1 MFPKN
6 YSLFDD
12 FFTDSFFHSPNK
24 IMKAD
29 IEEKENQYRITID
42 LPGFSKEEI
51 KISLE
56 KGYLMIIASKKEQKE
71 EKEKNHYVKQE
82 RYYGEC
88 SRSFFIGENVK
99 EEEIK
104 ASLEQGLLQI
114 TIPKKAQEKLSTR
127 NYIPID

>member
-12 FFTDSFFHSPNK
+12 LFPDSFFHSPNK

-51 KISLE
+51 QISLE
-56 KGYLMIIASKKEQKE
+56 SGYLIIKASKKEQKE
-71 EKEKNHYVKQE
+71 ENEKNHYVKKE

-88 SRSFFIGENVK
+88 SRSFFVGENVK

-114 TIPKKAQEKLSTR
+114 TIPKKEQEKLNTR